1 MQLFALL
8 KLDTKMLLS
17 QVLNQTALRIFLHAD
32 LGWWHFWVL
41 LLWNS
46 QNREHQKYLWN
57 AIVLR
62 EKSQ

>member
-32 LGWWHFWVL
+32 LGW
-41 LLWNS
+41 
-46 QNREHQKYLWN
+46 
-57 AIVLR
+57 
-62 EKSQ
+62 